1 MKKFLLFLL
10 MTTPLFTWAQVDDM
24 YYVPKKEKKV
34 LHVKSAEEVYFADDN
49 TAIDEDSLTY
59 IGDENEGYYTND
71 LYDVMDDYTYSNR
84 IIRFQSPRRMYANDI
99 YWDLMYGCGVND
111 WYVYDNGYTLYI
123 YPTGNN
129 PYFMSPGYYHWMN
142 RWNWNSC
149 YYDYYYPYYSWHNYH
164 PYYGWHNYHHHWHTP
179 VASHKPWKPKYRENI
194 PTNGSVARQ
203 TRQAVPTMAGNPR
216 REQSA
221 RTTANAGNP
230 RREQSARTTAN
241 AGNPRRE
248 QSARTTANA
257 GNPRR
262 EQSARTTAN
271 TNNPR
276 RQQSDKT
283 TANSARRQQSAR
295 TANTSNTKQRREQK
309 ARTSVN
315 SSNAKRSTT
324 SNSESTSAR
333 RSSSN
338 SSSSGYSRP
347 SSTSVSRS
355 SRGSS
360 NSNSNSSGSRSGG
373 SSSRSGG
380 GARSGGSRR

>member
-241 AGNPRRE
+241 
-248 QSARTTANA
+248 
-257 GNPRR
+257 
-262 EQSARTTAN
+262 

-373 SSSRSGG
+373 SSRSGGGSSSRSGG

>member
-59 IGDENEGYYTND
+59 IGDENEDYYTND

-248 QSARTTANA
+248 QSARTTAN
-257 GNPRR
+257 
-262 EQSARTTAN
+262 

-360 NSNSNSSGSRSGG
+360 NSNSSGSRSGG
-373 SSSRSGG
+373 SSRSGGGSSRSGGG

>member
-221 RTTANAGNP
+221 RTTAN
-230 RREQSARTTAN
+230 
-241 AGNPRRE
+241 
-248 QSARTTANA
+248 
-257 GNPRR
+257 
-262 EQSARTTAN
+262 

-360 NSNSNSSGSRSGG
+360 NSNSSGSRSGG
-373 SSSRSGG
+373 SSRSSGG

>member
-194 PTNGSVARQ
+194 PTNSSVARQ

-216 REQSA
+216 REQ
-221 RTTANAGNP
+221 P
-230 RREQSARTTAN
+230 
-241 AGNPRRE
+241 
-248 QSARTTANA
+248 ARTTANA

-283 TANSARRQQSAR
+283 TANSARRQQPAR

-309 ARTSVN
+309 VRTSVN

-360 NSNSNSSGSRSGG
+360 NSNSSGSRSGG
-373 SSSRSGG
+373 SSRSGGG

>member
-248 QSARTTANA
+248 QSARTTAN
-257 GNPRR
+257 
-262 EQSARTTAN
+262 

-360 NSNSNSSGSRSGG
+360 NSNSSGSRSGGSSRSSGG

>member
-24 YYVPKKEKKV
+24 YYVPKKEKKD

-230 RREQSARTTAN
+230 RREQPARTTATNAGNPRRQQPARTTATNGENPRRQQPARTTTN

-248 QSARTTANA
+248 Q
-257 GNPRR
+257 P
-262 EQSARTTAN
+262 
-271 TNNPR
+271 
-276 RQQSDKT
+276 
-283 TANSARRQQSAR
+283 AR

-309 ARTSVN
+309 VRTSVN
-315 SSNAKRSTT
+315 SSNAKRTATS
-324 SNSESTSAR
+324 SNSEEKSVR

-338 SSSSGYSRP
+338 SSSGGYSRP

-355 SRGSS
+355 S
-360 NSNSNSSGSRSGG
+360 NSNGGGNRSSGGGSRSGG
-373 SSSRSGG
+373 SSRSGGG

>member
-248 QSARTTANA
+248 QSARTTAN
-257 GNPRR
+257 
-262 EQSARTTAN
+262 TN
-271 TNNPR
+271 TPR

-360 NSNSNSSGSRSGG
+360 NSNSSGSRSGG
-373 SSSRSGG
+373 SSRSGGG

>member
-241 AGNPRRE
+241 
-248 QSARTTANA
+248 
-257 GNPRR
+257 
-262 EQSARTTAN
+262 

-360 NSNSNSSGSRSGG
+360 NSNSSGSRSGGSSRSGGG